1 MSGKLYENKRG
12 TGLTVHPH
20 GRHEDQWLSASDIF
34 RKLVRACT
42 KLETKRTPVFDLQL
56 HPFPTESLARL
67 AAAML
72 MGVRIY
78 ALA

>member
-1 MSGKLYENKRG
+1 MSCKLYENKRG
-12 TGLTVHPH
+12 AVLTVHPY
-20 GRHEDQWLSASDIF
+20 GRHEDQQFSASDIF

-42 KLETKRTPVFDLQL
+42 KLETKRPPVFDLQL